1 VYAWCRALDETV
13 DAAGAAGAASDDA
26 TLARLRD
33 ELNGWQSNI
42 TQLWGE
48 EATQGTARKA
58 LRPEELALAD
68 TIQRVP
74 GLQPTPFSDMVQGMF
89 MDVQPSVR
97 YQTFDQLYTYC
108 YRVAGTVALMALP
121 VFGLA
126 PKATLE
132 EATPPGVA
140 LGIAL
145 QLTNICRD
153 VGEDLQRG
161 RIYLPTDDLALF
173 GLTEQDIRAGRLD
186 WRYRALM
193 EYQIDRAMVYYARAQ
208 QGLPMLAPTTRLTVQ
223 ALGALYRRI
232 LDEVRRSHYDN
243 ISQRAFTTK
252 WQKVAAMPQLWWQ
265 TNVTPTSAAS
275 IAAVDWP
282 ALPEPEGPA
291 VGVLL
296 ALARTR
302 AADTEVER
310 AVEQLLALQ
319 PSSCS
324 ERKPAQSDLLLG
336 DWELVWSSAG
346 SDFSR
351 LSAKIDAL
359 PFNVDARSLQAL
371 TATES
376 CTVVDIANLLRIEI
390 SATISA
396 DLDDAA
402 GRRTLV
408 SASAAP
414 PVNTANPRPLS
425 PTVHVHLPKG

>member
-26 TLARLRD
+26 SLHRLRR
-33 ELNGWQSNI
+33 ELNAWQSNI
-42 TQLWGE
+42 TQLWDQQ
-48 EATQGTARKA
+48 TMQGTARKS

-68 TIQRVP
+68 TITRVP

-97 YQTFDQLYTYC
+97 YQTFNQLYTYC
-108 YRVAGTVALMALP
+108 YRVAGTVALMAMP

-126 PKATLE
+126 PTATLE

-161 RIYLPTDDLALF
+161 RIYLPTDDLARF
-173 GLTEQDIRAGRLD
+173 GLTEQDIRVGRLG

-232 LDEVRRSHYDN
+232 LDQVRRSQYDN

-252 WQKVAAMPQLWWQ
+252 WQKLAAMPHLWWQ
-265 TNVTPTSAAS
+265 TNVTPPTAAS

-282 ALPEPEGPA
+282 ALPEPEGSA

-376 CTVVDIANLLRIEI
+376 CTVVDIAHVLRIEI
-390 SATISA
+390 VATISA
-396 DLDDAA
+396 DVDDAA

-408 SASAAP
+408 SESAAQP
-414 PVNTANPRPLS
+414 THIRCPLC
-425 PTVHVHLPKG
+425 VLVV